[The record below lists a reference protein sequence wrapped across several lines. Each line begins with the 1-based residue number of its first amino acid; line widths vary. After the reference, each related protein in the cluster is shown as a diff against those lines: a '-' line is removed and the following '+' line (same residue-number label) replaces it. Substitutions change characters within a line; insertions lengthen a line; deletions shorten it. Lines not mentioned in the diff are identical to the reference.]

1 MEVFFALSQ
10 IPKKKK
16 KSMFWI
22 AGDKNGM
29 CMGGNLDL
37 FKRELSKPIKFSKK
51 PTKREILKHLPK

>member
-1 MEVFFALSQ
+1 M
-10 IPKKKK
+10 KKKK